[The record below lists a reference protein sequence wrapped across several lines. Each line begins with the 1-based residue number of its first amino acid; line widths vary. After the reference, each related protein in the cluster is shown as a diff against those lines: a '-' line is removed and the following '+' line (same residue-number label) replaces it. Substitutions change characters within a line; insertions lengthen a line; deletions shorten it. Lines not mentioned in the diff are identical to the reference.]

1 MSSSSETPFQYK
13 RGSYSNW
20 WPRQSVWF
28 YLPQGNWEEKIPV
41 ACLPVLS
48 WWCHSDAT
56 AAQTTP
62 YALGD
67 WHCLC
72 PQGCSGCSMRTS
84 WMSWLCSPQCPFLR
98 RSTLEK
104 MACLEIAVPWSG
116 GKVPQTCRTS
126 MSSSCL
132 VVEGAVFSWI
142 HWQQARMK
150 SATAWWALGRK
161 MWQFYPHMSIA
172 DVQVS

>member
-1 MSSSSETPFQYK
+1 MRKWLFPWKFVLPGVMSSSSETPFQYK

-56 AAQTTP
+56 AAQITP

-72 PQGCSGCSMRTS
+72 PHGCSGCSMRTS
-84 WMSWLCSPQCPFLR
+84 WMSWLCSPQRPFLR

-104 MACLEIAVPWSG
+104 KWPVWRLLCPGQEAKSHNMQNLHEQFLSCRGGCCFLMDPLTTSQDEISY
-116 GKVPQTCRTS
+116 S
-126 MSSSCL
+126 
-132 VVEGAVFSWI
+132 VVSV
-142 HWQQARMK
+142 R
-150 SATAWWALGRK
+150 
-161 MWQFYPHMSIA
+161 
-172 DVQVS
+172 